1 MQVADV
7 PIKIEIDLA
16 KVESFASRGLTEDQ
30 VASSLGLSLK
40 AIKQDTKLQAEF
52 KAAYQRG
59 EAKGVAVI
67 SNLLFDKAKSG
78 DTQAMIFFLKAKGW
92 SDKPPLKPYKG

>member
-1 MQVADV
+1 MADL
-7 PIKIEIDLA
+7 PINVTIDLA
-16 KVESFASRGLTEDQ
+16 KVESFASRGLTEEQ
-30 VASSLGLSLK
+30 VACSLGVLLK
-40 AIKQDTKLQAEF
+40 NIKQDAQLLTQF
-52 KAAYQRG
+52 KEAYQRG

-92 SDKPPLKPYKG
+92 SDKPPLKSYKG